1 MLRCGTCGNPST
13 SCKTYASSTTCT
25 KTYNCS
31 THTTSRASLIALICR
46 CHRSK
51 LDRTV
56 RTRTRWTFSLV
67 ATTIQCM
74 SFKRTISTARR
85 RIWIWTLKFMTRIQK
100 WSTIICRTWK
110 ELQIRYRWRLQSCTR
125 VKRTAIIIS
134 RTTWLTSIQRCC
146 TPSITRLTRTRS
158 LEAISSVFIYLARV
172 SSPMRMSI
180 FRSSQRRFEPFKDM
194 FSDETVNHL
203 PFDSK
208 SALCENE
215 SIKNA
220 LKSCYR

>member
-1 MLRCGTCGNPST
+1 
-13 SCKTYASSTTCT
+13 
-25 KTYNCS
+25 
-31 THTTSRASLIALICR
+31 
-46 CHRSK
+46 
-51 LDRTV
+51 
-56 RTRTRWTFSLV
+56 
-67 ATTIQCM
+67 
-74 SFKRTISTARR
+74 
-85 RIWIWTLKFMTRIQK
+85 MTQIRK

-110 ELQIRYRWRLQSCTR
+110 VLQIRYRWKLQSCTR
-125 VKRTAIIIS
+125 VKRTATIIS

-194 FSDETVNHL
+194 FSDETMNHSSVGMFHL

-208 SALCENE
+208 SAFCENK
-215 SIKNA
+215 SIRRWKPVG
-220 LKSCYR
+220 LCIIEIKLWVDEKREMEYILITVIHWIITSTIHSISI